1 MRWNLNICTKK
12 KGIRASKTIIINI
25 VVSRAITQANFHLRD
40 NFFVM
45 VTWPG
50 FITHAQLQKVSE
62 MACVCKCSFLDCL
75 TQVELACFARPLTKA
90 TSLWI
95 AIRILYRLE
104 AENCSAER
112 FIRLV
117 AARCVHVAG
126 KADAHHRWVSLAHLV
141 HVADGRGSGW
151 SQSVGVTLCVA
162 THVSVCVCICSV
174 NYPHTSRSVT
184 NEPLNLWT

>member
-1 MRWNLNICTKK
+1 
-12 KGIRASKTIIINI
+12 
-25 VVSRAITQANFHLRD
+25 
-40 NFFVM
+40 M

-75 TQVELACFARPLTKA
+75 TQVELACFARPLTKV

-117 AARCVHVAG
+117 AARCVHLAG
-126 KADAHHRWVSLAHLV
+126 KADAHHRVVRWVSLAHLV

-151 SQSVGVTLCVA
+151 SRSVGVTLCVA
-162 THVSVCVCICSV
+162 THVCVCVYLCSAGSFV
-174 NYPHTSRSVT
+174 QSQM
-184 NEPLNLWT
+184 NLWTFERSQCLVSTF

>member
-1 MRWNLNICTKK
+1 MHWNVNICKK
-12 KGIRASKTIIINI
+12 KGIRASKAIIINI
-25 VVSRAITQANFHLRD
+25 IVSRAITQANLHLRD

-50 FITHAQLQKVSE
+50 FITHVQLQKGSE

-75 TQVELACFARPLTKA
+75 TRVEFACFARPLTKA

-95 AIRILYRLE
+95 EICILYWLE
-104 AENCSAER
+104 AENCSTER
-112 FIRLV
+112 FIRLM

-126 KADAHHRWVSLAHLV
+126 KTDAHRRVVWWVSLAHLV

-151 SQSVGVTLCVA
+151 SQSVGVRVF
-162 THVSVCVCICSV
+162 
-174 NYPHTSRSVT
+174 SRNVV
-184 NEPLNLWT
+184 